1 MRELPHIP
9 ACDQLVAR
17 YGLQPHPEGGFYRRI
32 WCSSGRI
39 AAQALPPCYTGERPW
54 STSILFL
61 LRAGEHSRLHRLH
74 SDEIWH
80 FLLGGPLRL
89 AVIHPDGSGEDHLLG
104 QDLAAG
110 QELVHVVPGGCWFGA
125 MPGPETSYALVG
137 CTVAPGFDFADFELA
152 PDAGHIRNSLPHCD
166 AAASRILDDFFPR
179 APISPPNP

>member
-39 AAQALPPCYTGERPW
+39 AAQALPPCYAGERPW

-166 AAASRILDDFFPR
+166 AAASRILDDFLPR
-179 APISPPNP
+179 VPEMRKHA